1 MGWGEIMKKGDRV
14 QVDFISESRT
24 EFSGKRFHG
33 YGVLDRVEDGRVMGR
48 LDDGTPFSCLEAD
61 VKVIPEVDLR
71 KEFEPFFTKQ
81 PFFNSLKYQ
90 HGDRL
95 FDFDEGIGY
104 RNLTV
109 QVGYVCFCKED
120 REFVLND

>member
-1 MGWGEIMKKGDRV
+1 MDWGDIMKKGDRV

-48 LDDGTPFSCLEAD
+48 LDNGTPFSCLEAD
-61 VKVIPEVDLR
+61 VKVIEHVDLR

-90 HGDRL
+90 HGDCL

>member
-1 MGWGEIMKKGDRV
+1 MKKGDRV
-14 QVDFISESRT
+14 QVDFISESAT
-24 EFSGKRFHG
+24 DYSGKHFHG

-61 VKVIPEVDLR
+61 VKVIEHVDLR
-71 KEFEPFFTKQ
+71 KKFESFFTKQ

-109 QVGYVCFCKED
+109 QVGYVCFCKQD